1 MPGDFAY
8 VEMKLDEAHDALL
21 ELNPDEHPATY
32 RRRLHAFLAAA
43 RSVLQVMRYQFGY
56 HDLKHGAQAALA
68 HEEAQARKAFDCRLG
83 STRSRRSATLPSIA
97 LARPRW
103 STRRQGRPV

>member
-8 VEMKLDEAHDALL
+8 VEMKLDEARDALL

-43 RSVLQVMRYQFGY
+43 RSVLQVM
-56 HDLKHGAQAALA
+56 
-68 HEEAQARKAFDCRLG
+68 
-83 STRSRRSATLPSIA
+83 
-97 LARPRW
+97 
-103 STRRQGRPV
+103 